1 MRLTVTGATGL
12 IGRKLVRALTVRDD
26 DVTVL
31 SRDPGRAGEAL
42 GVPAVAWDPLAGPA
56 PAAALTGRDA
66 VLHLAGEPVPAA
78 AGARGGGEG
87 VLPLAGEPVARRWTA
102 AAKKAIHDSRQ
113 TGTRNLVAGLR
124 AAGADA
130 PRTLVSSSAVGYY
143 GKHGDEEVPE
153 S

>member
-66 VLHLAGEPVPAA
+66 VLHLAGEPVAQ
-78 AGARGGGEG
+78 
-87 VLPLAGEPVARRWTA
+87 RWTA

-153 S
+153 STPPGRDFLAQVCVAWERE